1 MRGLLSGEF
10 TEIRSL
16 SWGATFTDKNFVT
29 EKDDVEASFLVMD
42 AERDIAKANPPE
54 VGGRGNKG
62 VTRSNTLVSPEN
74 LRNMR
79 QAHDNLSDS
88 IPTEKKVVTPNNDL
102 SISWGKQVGIRKKN
116 RPIECR
122 VNATGLSRK

>member
-42 AERDIAKANPPE
+42 AERDITKANPPE
-54 VGGRGNKG
+54 GRGLAADKNSVLPEDTKI
-62 VTRSNTLVSPEN
+62 SNDKNFVPLCHEV
-74 LRNMR
+74 
-79 QAHDNLSDS
+79 
-88 IPTEKKVVTPNNDL
+88 
-102 SISWGKQVGIRKKN
+102 KQ
-116 RPIECR
+116 
-122 VNATGLSRK
+122 TGNESTKT